1 MKTPKLG
8 WLGVGLLGAM
18 VGMFASPAQAGTGA
32 SCPAPWVCESVA
44 VQGMTTAIRAGYLE
58 AESQNFLG
66 NVIYFEGLG
75 DSMLNHF
82 PLFQKLTRAGFRVIA
97 FDYPGQGGSEGSMNQ
112 TSIPLI
118 EKIGEIVWRR
128 EARDLDRFPEK
139 RIIGWSTGGLAAY
152 AVAAKRKASQVVL
165 IAPGIAPRTFVGGG
179 LRSLPIDKITLE
191 TLTTDRYS
199 STEPNPHLDPIRPN
213 SPMKA
218 PLFAVRLMTTALR
231 SHSWKI
237 DSQVQ
242 GFVLLSGE
250 DDTYVDSQKTR
261 QVLAKNAAHF
271 EVRQYSGAL
280 HEIDNERPEIREP
293 AHQDILRFLTS
304 GKIDD

>member
-1 MKTPKLG
+1 MAGMIALPG
-8 WLGVGLLGAM
+8 WANAAGSGA
-18 VGMFASPAQAGTGA
+18 T
-32 SCPAPWVCESVA
+32 CPAPWVCESIA

-58 AESQNFLG
+58 AESQTFLG

-97 FDYPGQGGSEGSMNQ
+97 FDYPGQGGSAGSMNQ

-118 EKIGEIVWRR
+118 EKIGAIVWRR

-152 AVAAKRKASQVVL
+152 AVAAKRQASQVVL
-165 IAPGIAPRTFVGGG
+165 IAPGIAPRPIVGGG
-179 LRSLPIDKITLE
+179 LRSWPPNEITLE

-199 STEPNPHLDPIRPN
+199 ATEPNPHLDPIRPN
-213 SPMKA
+213 TPIKA
-218 PLFAVRLMTTALR
+218 LSFSVRLLTTAHR
-231 SHSWKI
+231 SQSWKI
-237 DSQVQ
+237 DPGIQ

-250 DDTYVDSQKTR
+250 DDTYVNSEKTR
-261 QVLAKNAAHF
+261 KVLAKNAAHF
-271 EVRQYSGAL
+271 KVKEYPGAL
-280 HEIDNERPEIREP
+280 HEIDNERPEIREG

-304 GKIDD
+304 GNLGD